1 MIRIFLCTI
10 VLTAQMYAQTDSS
23 LVQFILDHTHE
34 IEVQEKKLEGDG
46 SEIIRE
52 ALVGSQFVLIGE
64 QHGIEEVGHFTDI
77 VFKECQDLDYKYLAL
92 EVSPMMAGEMRR
104 RVPEGLDAWKQ
115 FALQYPFGVAFY
127 DNGQDY
133 SMLKYGVDHGTIWGL
148 DQVFIA
154 ESRILMSRLVEVAT
168 SDQQKSMAEKYRQIG
183 EEGAQTAMQSM
194 QMTDLL
200 LFKMTDS
207 LLTEFRQVFAGH
219 EEAIA
224 ILYEIE
230 KSRDI
235 YQAYFDKNYYGNN
248 KLRIDLMKEHFLS
261 YYEEAQMKDGAAPK
275 VVLKFGAYHM
285 YRGFSPVQMLDLG
298 NLTHELAAINGHHTV
313 SFGFMGLK
321 GASSNPMT
329 GVQDFDNVAAM
340 DPHLAE
346 ALDQKELSGGYYLVD
361 FRPLRYRNLSKLKDD
376 LVDRIHAFDFG
387 VFVPV
392 AKPLEPFGQ

>member
-10 VLTAQMYAQTDSS
+10 LFTAQIGAQTDSS
-23 LVQFILDHTHE
+23 LVKIILNHTHE
-34 IEVQEKKLEGDG
+34 IDVRDNKLQGDG
-46 SEIIRE
+46 AEIIRE
-52 ALVGSQFVLIGE
+52 ALEGSQFVLIGE
-64 QHGIEEVGHFTDI
+64 QHGIEEVGHFTQVI
-77 VFKECQDLDYKYLAL
+77 WEECKNLDYQYLAL
-92 EVSPMMAGEMRR
+92 EVSPMMAGEMHR

-133 SMLKYGVDHGTIWGL
+133 SMMKSGVDNGTIWGL

-168 SDQQKSMAEKYRQIG
+168 SNQQRAMAEQYKGIA
-183 EEGAQTAMQSM
+183 EEGASSAMQSM

-207 LLTEFRQVFAGH
+207 LLTEFRQVFAGN
-219 EEAIA
+219 EAAIE

-261 YYEEAQMKDGAAPK
+261 YYKEAQTSDESLPR
-275 VVLKFGAYHM
+275 VVFKFGAYHM

-298 NLTHELAAINGHHTV
+298 NLTHELATINGHHTV
-313 SFGFMGLK
+313 SFGFMGLT
-321 GASSNPMT
+321 GASSNPMS
-329 GVQDFDNVAAM
+329 GVQEFDNKTDM
-340 DPHLAE
+340 DPHLVE
-346 ALDQKELSGGYYLVD
+346 ALDQKALSGGYYLVD
-361 FRPLRYRNLSKLKDD
+361 FRPLRYRNLSKLKDK

-392 AKPLEPFGQ
+392 ANPLQAFSR

>member
-1 MIRIFLCTI
+1 MIRIILC
-10 VLTAQMYAQTDSS
+10 VMLSTAQMYAQTDSS

-34 IEVQEKKLEGDG
+34 IDVRENKLQGDG

-52 ALVGSQFVLIGE
+52 ALEGSQFVLIGE
-64 QHGIEEVGHFTDI
+64 QHGIEEVGHFTH
-77 VFKECQDLDYKYLAL
+77 VLFEECQSLDYKYLAL
-92 EVSPMMAGEMRR
+92 EVSPMMAEEMQR

-133 SMLKYGVDHGTIWGL
+133 SMLKSGVDNAIIWGL

-183 EEGAQTAMQSM
+183 KDGAQSAMQSM

-200 LFKMTDS
+200 LFRMTDS
-207 LLTEFRQVFAGH
+207 LLSEFRRAFAGH
-219 EEAIA
+219 EEAIE

-261 YYEEAQMKDGAAPK
+261 YYEEAQEKDASVPK

-298 NLTHELAAINGHHTV
+298 NLTHELAIINGHHTV
-313 SFGFMGLK
+313 SFAFMGLK

-329 GVQDFDNVAAM
+329 GVQEFDNTTEM

-346 ALDQKELSGGYYLVD
+346 ALDQKVLSESYYLVD
-361 FRPLRYRNLSKLKDD
+361 FRPLRYRNLSKLKED
-376 LVDRIHAFDFG
+376 LVDRIYAFDFG
-387 VFVPV
+387 VFVPE
-392 AKPLEPFGQ
+392 ANPLQAFGQ

>member
-1 MIRIFLCTI
+1 MLRIFLCTI
-10 VLTAQMYAQTDSS
+10 VLTTQMYAQTDSS

-34 IEVQEKKLEGDG
+34 IEVQENKLEGDG

-77 VFKECQDLDYKYLAL
+77 VFKECQDLDYRYLAL
-92 EVSPMMAGEMRR
+92 EVSPMMAGEMQR

-115 FALQYPFGVAFY
+115 FALRYPFGVAFY

-133 SMLKYGVDHGTIWGL
+133 SMLKNGVDHGTIWGL

-183 EEGAQTAMQSM
+183 EEEAQTAMQSM

-219 EEAIA
+219 AEAIE

-261 YYEEAQMKDGAAPK
+261 YYAKAQEKDGAAPK

-298 NLTHELAAINGHHTV
+298 NLTHELAVINGHHTV

-329 GVQDFDNVAAM
+329 GVQDFDNSDAM